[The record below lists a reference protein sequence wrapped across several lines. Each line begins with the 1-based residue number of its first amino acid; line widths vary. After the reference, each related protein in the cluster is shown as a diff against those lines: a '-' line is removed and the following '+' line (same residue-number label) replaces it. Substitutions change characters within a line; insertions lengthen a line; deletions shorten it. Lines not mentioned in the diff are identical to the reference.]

1 MEFVFVLAQS
11 KPAVSVADWIFER
24 FPPVV
29 AIPAFI
35 VALFVV
41 GYVIEKVVVASVRNV
56 TARTK
61 TKVDD
66 ALAEGLPSILR
77 PAIFL
82 AGLHAAVHVLWRE
95 VKGEG
100 TELTPMGKFVAVSLA
115 LVTIAILTICVVRIV
130 SRMVDV
136 WVEVD
141 PSRERVGP
149 TIKFSVKLVA
159 VPLAGLLAARV
170 LDVELSGILQTL
182 GLVSIAVGLALQDT
196 LKNLAA
202 GVQLVMDR
210 PIRVGDFVEVDK
222 GARGTVL
229 EIGLRST
236 KIQSPENNTIIIPN
250 AVLANAVVT
259 NVDHTDRST
268 VQTFDVAVGY
278 GSDTRRVQTVL
289 EDVAAQAA
297 KDLPGV
303 LPEPLP
309 VNVRDFGESGINFT
323 VRVRFRQFVGR
334 GPLVTEIYHRIFAR
348 LRDEGIEIPFP
359 TRTLHVSKDDG
370 ATSAASP
377 RPSQ

>member
-141 PSRERVGP
+141 P
-149 TIKFSVKLVA
+149 
-159 VPLAGLLAARV
+159 
-170 LDVELSGILQTL
+170 
-182 GLVSIAVGLALQDT
+182 VS
-196 LKNLAA
+196 
-202 GVQLVMDR
+202 
-210 PIRVGDFVEVDK
+210 
-222 GARGTVL
+222 
-229 EIGLRST
+229 
-236 KIQSPENNTIIIPN
+236 
-250 AVLANAVVT
+250 
-259 NVDHTDRST
+259 
-268 VQTFDVAVGY
+268 
-278 GSDTRRVQTVL
+278 
-289 EDVAAQAA
+289 
-297 KDLPGV
+297 
-303 LPEPLP
+303 
-309 VNVRDFGESGINFT
+309 
-323 VRVRFRQFVGR
+323 
-334 GPLVTEIYHRIFAR
+334 
-348 LRDEGIEIPFP
+348 
-359 TRTLHVSKDDG
+359 
-370 ATSAASP
+370 
-377 RPSQ
+377 